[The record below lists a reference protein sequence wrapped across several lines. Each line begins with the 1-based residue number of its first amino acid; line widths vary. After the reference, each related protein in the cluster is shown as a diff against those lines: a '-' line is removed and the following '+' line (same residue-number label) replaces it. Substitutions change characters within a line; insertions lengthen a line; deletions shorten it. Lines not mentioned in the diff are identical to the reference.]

1 MDDDPL
7 DDWGEVFGDAGG
19 PWDGSGDDSWEGAD
33 DHDSAE
39 DAPGPGEWGGRE
51 EIRFGQVLPQEGL
64 SEDGNPVAYSTS
76 YDEYYDTVTNEEV
89 EPK

>member
-1 MDDDPL
+1 MWDDDPW
-7 DDWGEVFGDAGG
+7 DDALGDALDSGVNDAVDGFYDGVHDVAPDDEPGG
-19 PWDGSGDDSWEGAD
+19 P
-33 DHDSAE
+33 
-39 DAPGPGEWGGRE
+39 E

-64 SEDGNPVAYSTS
+64 SEDGDPVAYSTS